1 MKGSAKGNEPATE
14 AGAKPRVVIGHCAFA
29 TAILVT
35 YRPSREPAKDWRHE
49 WQPQLCEQIPLD
61 TAWHQRFSGVADAT
75 RAEAKLHRHP
85 T

>member
-14 AGAKPRVVIGHCAFA
+14 TGAKPRVVIGHCAFA

-49 WQPQLCEQIPLD
+49 WQPQLCEQSLW
-61 TAWHQRFSGVADAT
+61 TRFGTNVSLGVRRET
-75 RAEAKLHRHP
+75 GKK
-85 T
+85 